1 MKRFAI
7 CAALALAACTAE
19 PVVTPAPADVSLLRN
34 PTANLG
40 SQADVVAQDLAGDWV
55 VRQAVAGAW
64 PNGQS
69 SVSFAA
75 SGQGLVLVTQGV
87 ACAPSDLCEAA
98 TVQVPY
104 VRTLAGRYRAGESVP
119 AAVPSEIWVY
129 WMDFDDRTMAIGNP
143 NGGFVA
149 ILDRAATGGGDRITA
164 ARDILDWYGYDL
176 SKLRR
181 VEP

>member
-1 MKRFAI
+1 MTRFAI
-7 CAALALAACTAE
+7 CALFALAGCAADQ
-19 PVVTPAPADVSLLRN
+19 VVAPPAADVSLLRN

-40 SQADVVAQDLAGDWV
+40 SQADVVAQDLAGDWT
-55 VRQAVAGAW
+55 VRQAALGTW
-64 PNGQS
+64 PNGQTA
-69 SVSFAA
+69 VSFAA
-75 SGQGLVLVTQGV
+75 NGQDLILVTQGV
-87 ACAPSDLCEAA
+87 VCASADLCEAE

-104 VRTLAGRYRAGESVP
+104 VQTLAGRFRAQDAVP
-119 AAVPSEIWVY
+119 AAQPSEIWVY

-149 ILDRAATGGGDRITA
+149 ILDRAATGGADRITA